1 MNVIIQPICEGN
13 PIRFVKAN
21 FVLMYICHDFW
32 IDKWM
37 RVAQGLVNINFWE
50 GECFL
55 CVRLLKKIKYLEGN
69 SVKRCC

>member
-1 MNVIIQPICEGN
+1 MIVIIQPICEGN

-32 IDKWM
+32 IYKWM